1 MYIVILVVLEMSEEQ
16 RQQILNSQD
25 FSFFFEKATRVLEK
39 ALGDNSDVCFDYG
52 GFGEEIEG

>member
-1 MYIVILVVLEMSEEQ
+1 MILVVLEMSEEQ